1 MQVDPAAA
9 PDAVAVVPQ
18 EEAPAPQPAS
28 GLRRRRRGA
37 EEEQEGGGDG
47 LQPAG
52 EQPASEEGRLT
63 RRART
68 SLHPVPAVP
77 PEAPAVA
84 PAEAAIPAPVA
95 IEAPAPAPAPAV
107 DDEAGLPSLVPRVV
121 APLESDDIGAVCARL
136 VNEAK
141 CSICF
146 ELMVAPHALSCG
158 HSFCGGC
165 ITAWMRKNPCCP
177 VCRAR
182 TAAPAYERVLDDM
195 LTAIVEPRMGGED
208 MAERHRRKLEWAVS
222 QREQAR
228 AHRALAAALS
238 DTGAAGVG
246 RPRGGMFTLDR
257 MPLPELQRLLRTT
270 EQLQHE
276 VGRLRS
282 RMATAAVGAADTG
295 AGGAVGEGGAGGAD
309 ATARAVYGVAVRV
322 PGELSPRLMF
332 MHSGPD
338 GLILPSLRPISAARA
353 RAMAAAAV
361 TQPAAVTLVWSVDTA
376 PSSLCVCHRCYLDI
390 AQGSARVVHT
400 TQQPSWAG
408 VPAQTARA
416 FYHPRCCPPAAGG
429 VAALRGL
436 DDLPA
441 ELRAAVVAELGVAAA
456 EAVPEQP
463 AAGDAPMPQG
473 AEAGAD
479 AAMPA
484 PQDAAAA

>member
-1 MQVDPAAA
+1 
-9 PDAVAVVPQ
+9 
-18 EEAPAPQPAS
+18 
-28 GLRRRRRGA
+28 
-37 EEEQEGGGDG
+37 
-47 LQPAG
+47 
-52 EQPASEEGRLT
+52 
-63 RRART
+63 
-68 SLHPVPAVP
+68 
-77 PEAPAVA
+77 
-84 PAEAAIPAPVA
+84 
-95 IEAPAPAPAPAV
+95 V
-107 DDEAGLPSLVPRVV
+107 DDEAGLPSLVPRAV

-165 ITAWMRKNPCCP
+165 ITAWMLKNPCCP

-228 AHRALAAALS
+228 ANRALAAALP
-238 DTGAAGVG
+238 GAAGVG
-246 RPRGGMFTLDR
+246 RPRGGIFTLDR

-276 VGRLRS
+276 FGRLRS

-295 AGGAVGEGGAGGAD
+295 AGGGEGGAGGAD
-309 ATARAVYGVAVRV
+309 ATTRPVYGVAVRV

-338 GLILPSLRPISAARA
+338 GLILPNLRPISAARA

-361 TQPAAVTLVWSVDTA
+361 PQPAAVTLEWRVDTS
-376 PSSLCVCHRCYLDI
+376 PSSLCVCHRCFLNI
-390 AQGSARVVHT
+390 AQGNARVVHT

-429 VAALRGL
+429 AAALRGL

-441 ELRAAVVAELGVAAA
+441 DLRAAVVAELGVGAA
-456 EAVPEQP
+456 EAAPEQP
-463 AAGDAPMPQG
+463 
-473 AEAGAD
+473 AGAD

-484 PQDAAAA
+484 PQGEAA